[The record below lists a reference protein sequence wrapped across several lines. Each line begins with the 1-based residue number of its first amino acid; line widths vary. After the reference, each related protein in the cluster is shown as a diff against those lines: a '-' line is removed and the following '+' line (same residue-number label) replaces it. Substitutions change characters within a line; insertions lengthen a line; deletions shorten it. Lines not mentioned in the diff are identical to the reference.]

1 MRRPMVSHDKIYRDP
16 TALKPHVEALRAAG
30 KTVVFGNGCFDLL
43 HVGHIRYLTAARALG
58 DALIVAVNTDG
69 SMARIKPDRQPVAPE
84 EERFEILA
92 ALEMVDFV
100 VPLEEDTP
108 AELLAVLQ
116 PQIQAKG
123 TDYTLD
129 RMPERGIVEGYGGR
143 IEFVGG
149 PKHHST
155 TDLLKTIRGLSD
167 T

>member
-1 MRRPMVSHDKIYRDP
+1 VSQHKIYRDP
-16 TALKPHVEALRAAG
+16 AALKPRVDALRAAG
-30 KTVVFGNGCFDLL
+30 KTVVFANGCFDLL

-58 DALIVAVNTDG
+58 DALILAVNTDA

-92 ALEMVDFV
+92 ALEMIDFI
-100 VPLEEDTP
+100 VPLKEDTP
-108 AELLAVLQ
+108 AELLALLQ

-129 RMPERGIVEGYGGR
+129 RMPERVVVEGYGGR

-155 TDLLKTIRGLSD
+155 TDMLKTIRGDSG

>member
-1 MRRPMVSHDKIYRDP
+1 MSHDKIYRDP
-16 TALKPHVEALRAAG
+16 QLLRPHIEALRAAG

-43 HVGHIRYLTAARALG
+43 HVGHIRYLRAARALG
-58 DALIVAVNTDG
+58 DVLIVAVNTDA
-69 SMARIKPDRQPVAPE
+69 SMARIKPDRRPVAPA
-84 EERFEILA
+84 EERFEIVA

-100 VPLEEDTP
+100 VPLKEDTP
-108 AELLAVLQ
+108 AELLALLR

-129 RMPERGIVEGYGGR
+129 RMPERVVVEGYGGR

-155 TDLLKTIRGLSD
+155 TDLLKTIRGDSPG
-167 T
+167 